1 MALQSVKQ
9 EGATIGQLPW
19 ILIVDGHKDEMI
31 IWVPVTTLIQP
42 ESDVNIAVNINHRL
56 FPLRQVILTGN
67 KIKSKVGIY
76 VHVICR

>member
-9 EGATIGQLPW
+9 EGATVGQLPW

-42 ESDVNIAVNINHRL
+42 ESDINIAANIDHRL
-56 FPLRQVILTGN
+56 YPLRQVMTGN
-67 KIKSKVGIY
+67 KIKSKAGIY
-76 VHVICR
+76 VRVICR